1 VARMKE
7 IYMEI
12 QDLFPNGE
20 IPNDFNF
27 DEYISQKVSENK

>member
-1 VARMKE
+1 MARMKE

-12 QDLFPNGE
+12 QDQFSNGE

-27 DEYISQKVSENK
+27 DDYISQKVSENK

>member
-1 VARMKE
+1 MARMKE

-12 QDLFPNGE
+12 QDQFPNGE

-27 DEYISQKVSENK
+27 DEYIAQKVSENK

>member
-1 VARMKE
+1 MARMKE

-12 QDLFPNGE
+12 QYQFSNGE

-27 DEYISQKVSENK
+27 DEYIAQKVSENK

>member
-1 VARMKE
+1 MARMKE

-12 QDLFPNGE
+12 QDKFSNGE

-27 DEYISQKVSENK
+27 DEYIAQKVSENK